1 MNISPELKQFYD
13 YSIET
18 RRYLHTIP
26 ELSGLEFKTS
36 AFCKKEMREAGYT
49 LTEYDGFTGFAA
61 DLHVNDSFD
70 LVAFRADMDALE
82 MEDMSEGSFVSTHKG
97 CSHNC
102 GHDTHT
108 TIMLTTAKYLAQH
121 KDQLKHNV
129 RFLFQ
134 MAEEDMRVPGADKM
148 VELGCMNG
156 VSEVYALHNDG
167 SQEIGTILINEGV
180 MSSYGS
186 AWTVTIEGVATHGST
201 PEKGLNVVTEG
212 AKIVQEL
219 SYIVAN
225 KVSPRSTA
233 VISVGM
239 FHAGTIPNGIPD
251 HAQIRGTIRAMDE
264 ETDKTLKASFRTVV
278 EKSKLEG
285 FKVQFD
291 IAGYPAVVNHPEA
304 YQRVLKAAKEV
315 VPANLIQDRCLPM
328 AGSEDFSFM
337 VNATQ
342 NKKGAMFFLG
352 SGNSAKG
359 ITNYLHAN
367 PYYVDEDFLLIG
379 SQIFINIACE

>member
-1 MNISPELKQFYD
+1 MNISPELKKLHD

-26 ELSGLEFKTS
+26 ELSGQEFKTS

-49 LTEYDGFTGFAA
+49 LTEYEGFTGFTA
-61 DLHVNDSFD
+61 DLHVNDDFD
-70 LVAFRADMDALE
+70 LIAFRADMDALE
-82 MEDMSEGSFVSTHKG
+82 MDDLSEGSFVSTHKG

-108 TIMLTTAKYLAQH
+108 TILLTMGKYLAANKQ
-121 KDQLKHNV
+121 QLKHNV
-129 RFLFQ
+129 RLLFQ

-156 VSEVYALHNDG
+156 VAEVYGLHNDG
-167 SQEIGTILINEGV
+167 SQELGTILINEGI

-186 AWTVTIEGVATHGST
+186 AWTVSIEGIATHGST
-201 PEKGLNVVTEG
+201 PEKGLNVITEG

-233 VISVGM
+233 VVSVGM
-239 FHAGTIPNGIPD
+239 FHAGTIPNGIAD
-251 HAQIRGTIRAMDE
+251 RAQIRGTIRAMDE
-264 ETDKTLKASFRTVV
+264 ETDKKLKESFAVV
-278 EKSKLEG
+278 VDKSKLEG
-285 FKVQFD
+285 FKVGFD
-291 IAGYPAVVNHPEA
+291 VVGYPAVINHPHC
-304 YQRVLKAAKEV
+304 YQRVLTAAREV
-315 VPANLIQDRCLPM
+315 VPATLIQDKCLPM

-337 VNATQ
+337 INATTGR
-342 NKKGAMFFLG
+342 KGAMFFLG
-352 SGNSAKG
+352 SGNSSKG

-367 PYYVDEDFLLIG
+367 PYYVDEDFMLIG
-379 SQIFINIACE
+379 AQIFINIVTN

>member
-1 MNISPELKQFYD
+1 MNIASELKKFYD

-26 ELSGLEFKTS
+26 EPSGKELKTS
-36 AFCKKEMREAGYT
+36 AFCKKEMREAGLT
-49 LTEYDGFTGFAA
+49 ITEYEGFTGFVA

-82 MEDMSEGSFVSTHKG
+82 MDDISEGDFVSTHPG

-108 TIMLTTAKYLAQH
+108 TILLTTAKYLAQH
-121 KDQLKHNV
+121 QDQLKHNV

-134 MAEEDMRVPGADKM
+134 MAEEDMRVPGANKM

-156 VSEVYALHNDG
+156 VSEVYGLHNDG
-167 SQEIGTILINEGV
+167 SQEIGTILINEGI

-186 AWTVTIEGVATHGST
+186 AWTVTVEGVATHGST
-201 PEKGLNVVTEG
+201 PEKGLNVITEG

-239 FHAGTIPNGIPD
+239 FHAGTIPNGIAD

-285 FKVQFD
+285 FKTHFE
-291 IAGYPAVVNHPEA
+291 IAGYPAVINHPEA
-304 YQRVLKAAKEV
+304 YQRVLKAARDV
-315 VPANLIQDRCLPM
+315 VPAELINDKCLPM

-337 VNATQ
+337 VNATE

-359 ITNYLHAN
+359 IMNYLHAS

-379 SQIFINIACE
+379 AQIFINIVSE

>member
-1 MNISPELKQFYD
+1 MNISPELKQLYD

-26 ELSGLEFKTS
+26 ELSGQEFKTS

-49 LTEYDGFTGFAA
+49 LTEYDGFTGFVA
-61 DLHVNDSFD
+61 DLHVSDSLS

-82 MEDMSEGSFVSTHKG
+82 MDDMSEGSFVSTHKG

-108 TIMLTTAKYLAQH
+108 TILLTAAKYLAKH

-148 VELGCMNG
+148 VELGCMDG

-167 SQEIGTILINEGV
+167 SQEIGTILINEGI

-186 AWTVTIEGVATHGST
+186 AWTVTIDGVATHGST
-201 PEKGLNVVTEG
+201 PEKGLNVITEG
-212 AKIVQEL
+212 SKIVQEL

-239 FHAGTIPNGIPD
+239 FHAGTIPNGIAD

-264 ETDKTLKASFRTVV
+264 DTDQILKASFRTVV

-285 FKVQFD
+285 FKTQFD
-291 IAGYPAVVNHPEA
+291 VVGYPAVINHPEA
-304 YQRVLKAAKEV
+304 YQRVLKAVKDV
-315 VPANLIQDRCLPM
+315 VPANLIQDKCLPM

-337 VNATQ
+337 INATKD
-342 NKKGAMFFLG
+342 KKGAMFFLG

-379 SQIFINIACE
+379 AQIFINIACE